1 MVFLVSDSARARLK
15 RGRGF
20 TLVELMMT
28 VAMLAVLAVVTLPPV
43 LRALQRREAVN
54 AAQAVIDFVEFGK
67 TQAAS
72 RNRGYQLTWT
82 YTATPETN
90 GKLTLKEA
98 DSTACF
104 TFVETPADIRVLDL
118 KAEFPTVHLKEV
130 RPWGT
135 GAGAICLKP
144 DGRVLD
150 ASSSLPI
157 QASDPGSRYGAGDAV
172 FVLQRASAA
181 GYEGQKHVVHL
192 PFNGAARVAF
202 EP

>member
-1 MVFLVSDSARARLK
+1 MVFSISDAARARI
-15 RGRGF
+15 RRAGGF

-54 AAQAVIDFVEFGK
+54 AAQALIDFVEFGK
-67 TQAAS
+67 AQAAS

-82 YTATPETN
+82 YTAAPETN
-90 GKLTLKEA
+90 GRLALKEA

-104 TFVETPADIRVLDL
+104 TFVANPADIRALDL
-118 KAEFPTVHLKEV
+118 KAEFPTVHLLEV
-130 RPWGT
+130 RPSSV
-135 GAGAICLKP
+135 GAICLKP
-144 DGRVLD
+144 DGRVLN

-157 QASDPGSRYGAGDAV
+157 ETTETGSRYGAGDAL
-172 FVLQRASAA
+172 FVLQRQSSA
-181 GYEGQKHVVHL
+181 GPEGQKHVVHL